1 MIQIKSPDD
10 ISKMRDGGKI
20 LATVLQQTLFHAK
33 PGITTFELDKFA
45 DNLIASFGAKP
56 SFKMEKGYSF
66 ATCMCLNDIVVHGI
80 PTGAV
85 LKSGDILGID
95 AGVFYKGFHTDASWT
110 IEINSSFPN
119 PFLSTGQKA
128 LEEAIKVCK
137 IGNRVGQISQKIQ
150 EIVEGGGYSCVKQLV
165 GHGVGQKLH
174 EDPEIP
180 CFLRGRIGNTP
191 LIQEGMVFAVEIIY
205 NQGKSPIVYQNDDGW
220 TIVTRDGLPSG
231 LFEHTVAITP
241 QGPCILTP
249 ILI

>member
-10 ISKMRDGGKI
+10 ISKMSDGGKI
-20 LATVLQQTLFHAK
+20 LAAVLQQTLAQAK

-45 DNLIASFGAKP
+45 DNLIASLGAKP

-80 PTGAV
+80 PTGVV

-110 IEINSSFPN
+110 IGINNPHPN
-119 PFLSTGQKA
+119 PFLLTGEKA

-137 IGNRVGQISQKIQ
+137 IGNHVGHISQKIQ

-180 CFLRGRIGNTP
+180 CFSRGRIENTP
-191 LIQEGMVFAVEIIY
+191 LIQEGMVFAIEIIY
-205 NQGKSPIVYQNDDGW
+205 NQGKSPIIYQNDDGW

-231 LFEHTVAITP
+231 LFEHTIATTP
-241 QGPCILTP
+241 QGPCILTST
-249 ILI
+249 LL